1 MISLATKY
9 FRLAAV
15 CCLFLLSTT
24 AQAKDAD
31 VDAKLLQP
39 DNLFPVVKM
48 ETNMGVIMVELDRPK
63 APVTVDNFLKYV
75 VTGAYDNTAF
85 HRIIEGFVVQGGGMD
100 EKYNSLDDTFGS
112 ITNEAGNGLL
122 NDQYSIAMARQ
133 SHPHSAGRQFYFNV
147 DDNKS
152 LDPGP
157 RSWGYTVFGRI
168 VEGEDV
174 IDKMSEVPTEFNAD
188 LSLQDVP
195 VNTVIL
201 RKATLLPPD
210 A

>member
-1 MISLATKY
+1 M
-9 FRLAAV
+9 V
-15 CCLFLLSTT
+15 
-24 AQAKDAD
+24 QAKSTDD

-48 ETNMGVIMVELDRPK
+48 ETNMGVILVELDRPK

-75 VTGAYDNTAF
+75 VTGGYDNTAF

-100 EKYNSLDDTFGS
+100 EKYNSLDDTFGT

-133 SHPHSAGRQFYFNV
+133 AHPHSAGRQFYFNV

-168 VEGEDV
+168 IEGEDV
-174 IDKMSEVPTEFNAD
+174 VEKMAEVATEFNAD
-188 LSLQDVP
+188 LSMQDVP

-201 RKATLLPPD
+201 RKATLLPPE